1 MESSEPSVGHRLR
14 KPGAVVEADYLPRPP
29 TTPEVQDPAAR
40 PRPLALHRSGR
51 VSSAC
56 CGAGPSTVVPSV
68 LRRDVPELA
77 AVLLVPPAS
86 VLVVASWWQ
95 ADGRRGGVVIR
106 GDEGSRTGRARRVLL
121 V

>member
-40 PRPLALHRSGR
+40 PRPLALRRSGR

-56 CGAGPSTVVPSV
+56 CGAGPYNCC
-68 LRRDVPELA
+68 PER
-77 AVLLVPPAS
+77 AS
-86 VLVVASWWQ
+86 PRCPGA
-95 ADGRRGGVVIR
+95 RGGASCATGIR
-106 GDEGSRTGRARRVLL
+106 SRGGRLTVDEEAS
-121 V
+121 